1 MGRTSVGKYC
11 MYSELI
17 DWEDDPTTGKTKA
30 IYWCDK
36 HKKVCATNM
45 RGDYISCEFDDL
57 EVKMAK
63 YYAITAGEYS
73 DYHIVHITTDRKLA
87 EAYVKLHANRDY
99 DSEYMDIEEFD
110 DLVDQCDIQD
120 TFDEANML
128 HPYYKVHVSIRGH
141 IEDSDIIMTALENK
155 NPVDFHWGNKLP
167 KEPCI
172 NPYSVCWNFEMW
184 VQVDKY
190 NYDYDKIVRVVMDT
204 RAKMLAEKEG
214 L

>member
-1 MGRTSVGKYC
+1 
-11 MYSELI
+11 
-17 DWEDDPTTGKTKA
+17 
-30 IYWCDK
+30 
-36 HKKVCATNM
+36 
-45 RGDYISCEFDDL
+45 
-57 EVKMAK
+57 MAK

-73 DYHIVHITTDRKLA
+73 DYHIVHITTDKKLA

-120 TFDEANML
+120 TFDKVGML
-128 HPYYKVHVSIRGH
+128 HPYYKIYVSAKGC
-141 IEDSDIIMTALENK
+141 IENWGVVKDALENK
-155 NPVDFHWGNKLP
+155 DPADFRWDDKLQI
-167 KEPCI
+167 EPHFYEFSACR
-172 NPYSVCWNFEMW
+172 NFVMW

-190 NYDYDKIVRVVMDT
+190 DYDYDKIVKVVMDT